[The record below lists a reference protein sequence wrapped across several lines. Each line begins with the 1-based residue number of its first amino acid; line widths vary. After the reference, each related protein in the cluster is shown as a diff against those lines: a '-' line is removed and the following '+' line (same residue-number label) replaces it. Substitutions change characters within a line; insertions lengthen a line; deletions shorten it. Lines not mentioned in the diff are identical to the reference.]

1 MYTPEDLM
9 YNEVPQRY
17 FWSDLMSNPIVLAGQ
32 VYLHVELND
41 YIVVKRNHAGY
52 VSYEGPA
59 VVGKC
64 DVCTLMDQ
72 TIFLPVDP
80 ANLSGTEIQTLQE
93 FLPSRSALTTGVV
106 LDIED
111 DGDE

>member
-1 MYTPEDLM
+1 
-9 YNEVPQRY
+9 
-17 FWSDLMSNPIVLAGQ
+17 MSNPIVLAGQ

-52 VSYEGPA
+52 VSYEGPE

-72 TIFLPVDP
+72 TLFLPVDP
-80 ANLSGTEIQTLQE
+80 ANLTGSEIQTLQE
-93 FLPSRSALTTGVV
+93 FLPSQGALSTGVV
-106 LDIED
+106 LDDED

>member
-1 MYTPEDLM
+1 MKYP
-9 YNEVPQRY
+9 NVS
-17 FWSDLMSNPIVLAGQ
+17 WSDLMSNPIVLAGQ

-41 YIVVKRNHAGY
+41 YIVVKCNRAGY
-52 VSYEGPA
+52 ISYEGPE

-72 TIFLPVDP
+72 TIFLPVNP
-80 ANLSGTEIQTLQE
+80 SNLNSSEIRTLQE
-93 FLPSRSALTTGVV
+93 FLQAQCALSTGVV
-106 LDIED
+106 LDDED

>member
-1 MYTPEDLM
+1 MKYL
-9 YNEVPQRY
+9 NV

-52 VSYEGPA
+52 VSYEGPN

-72 TIFLPVDP
+72 KIFLPVDP
-80 ANLSGTEIQTLQE
+80 ANLNSSEIQTLQE
-93 FLPSRSALTTGVV
+93 FLQTRCALSTGVV
-106 LDIED
+106 LDDDED